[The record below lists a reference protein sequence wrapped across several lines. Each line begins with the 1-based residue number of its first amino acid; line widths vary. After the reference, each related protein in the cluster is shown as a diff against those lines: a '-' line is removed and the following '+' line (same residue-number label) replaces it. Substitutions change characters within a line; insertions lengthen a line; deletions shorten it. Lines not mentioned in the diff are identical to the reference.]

1 MKVFNVCWLGK
12 ASMSV
17 LLSYWPALVEDHT
30 LEQPTPH
37 SNPLLNLC
45 SGVLFMFFL
54 QFYKS
59 ILFLFSMSILPDH
72 HHLGQG
78 RERCTEKKKNP
89 GASQRVSLED
99 LAEHRSAQ
107 ACEENNHSWG
117 RKTSR
122 RMRENSA

>member
-1 MKVFNVCWLGK
+1 
-12 ASMSV
+12 MSV

-37 SNPLLNLC
+37 SNPLLNLR

-59 ILFLFSMSILPDH
+59 ILFLFSMSILPDY

-78 RERCTEKKKNP
+78 RERCTEKKKK
-89 GASQRVSLED
+89 SRSF
-99 LAEHRSAQ
+99 AEGLLGGFSRAQ
-107 ACEENNHSWG
+107 ISTG
-117 RKTSR
+117 
-122 RMRENSA
+122 M